1 MTIENLSSQFG
12 LSQIINEAT
21 HILEASSSCI
31 DLIFTTQPNLVVE
44 SGAHP
49 SLHANCHHQLVF
61 AKFNLQIYYPP
72 PYPREIWHYI
82 QANSQLIRR
91 AISTFN
97 WDRTFLN
104 TNVNE
109 KVSIFTSTVMN
120 ILNNFIPHETIVCDD
135 KDPPWFN
142 KAIKYLIQKKK
153 DTFKKYRK
161 SNNNI
166 QLLQSLRLL
175 QEKLNPFIS
184 ASKQSYYSR
193 MSTKL
198 TKFHKSSK
206 AYWSLLKTFLNN
218 RKIPVI
224 PPLYHEGNFVT
235 NFKKKAEVFNSFFA
249 SQCSLIKNDSKLPS
263 HLNYKPNYRLLTV
276 NFSIDDITKILQNL
290 DPNKSHGH
298 DKISIRMLQLCGNS
312 ICKPLELIF
321 KQSMESGSFPSERKK
336 RNVVPIHKKDDKQC
350 LSNYR
355 PVSLLPICGK
365 IFERLIFNEVFKF
378 IENEFISPNQSGFK
392 PGDSCTNQLLAITH
406 EIYKSFDEGFEVRGV
421 FVDISKAFDKI

>member
-1 MTIENLSSQFG
+1 M
-12 LSQIINEAT
+12 
-21 HILEASSSCI
+21 
-31 DLIFTTQPNLVVE
+31 
-44 SGAHP
+44 
-49 SLHANCHHQLVF
+49 
-61 AKFNLQIYYPP
+61 
-72 PYPREIWHYI
+72 
-82 QANSQLIRR
+82 
-91 AISTFN
+91 
-97 WDRTFLN
+97 
-104 TNVNE
+104 
-109 KVSIFTSTVMN
+109 
-120 ILNNFIPHETIVCDD
+120 
-135 KDPPWFN
+135 
-142 KAIKYLIQKKK
+142 
-153 DTFKKYRK
+153 
-161 SNNNI
+161 
-166 QLLQSLRLL
+166 
-175 QEKLNPFIS
+175 
-184 ASKQSYYSR
+184 
-193 MSTKL
+193 
-198 TKFHKSSK
+198 
-206 AYWSLLKTFLNN
+206 KTFLNN

-336 RNVVPIHKKDDKQC
+336 GNVVPIHKKDDKQC